1 MFEGREYLISEARY
15 LKLDIPIP
23 YEAMLSEAVTLRSK
37 FIEYRDGDA
46 TGWYSLPIVGKSS
59 TEPYA
64 WNEYYS
70 SAKEAAPNMQFTE
83 VSKQCP
89 ATVDWLKTVYPSNS
103 YARVRFMLLEAGGAI
118 GFHKDTDYSILGAVN
133 IALNNPKKCAWHW
146 RDESQLEFCPGD
158 AYAMNISYEHSIT
171 NPSNE
176 DRYHMIVHH
185 YDSTTAWKQIMQ
197 NAMEKYET
205 QGHFHYSTELF

>member
-1 MFEGREYLISEARY
+1 MFEGREYLLSPARY
-15 LKLDIPIP
+15 LKLDIPVP
-23 YEAMLSEAVTLRSK
+23 HEAMLAEAVALRKS

-46 TGWYSLPIVGKSS
+46 VGWHSLPIIGKSS

-64 WNEYYS
+64 WNAYYLS
-70 SAKEAAPNMQFTE
+70 PREAAPYMTYTE
-83 VSKQCP
+83 ISKQCP
-89 ATVDWLKTVYPSNS
+89 VTVDWLKTVYPSNS

-118 GFHKDTDYSILGAVN
+118 GFHKDTEHSILGAVN

-146 RDESQLEFCPGD
+146 RDESTLEFNPGD

-185 YDSTTAWKQIMQ
+185 YDSTPSWKQMMQ
-197 NAMEKYET
+197 TAMEKYET
-205 QGHFHYSTELF
+205 QGDFHYSTELF